1 MESRRAGEVR
11 SAPEPKTVG
20 EERVDGRASERE
32 PRLSVVVPVTE
43 RPEPL
48 EELVREYTP
57 ALKELDEPF
66 EMIFAVLPWYRDMA
80 EPLLDMDCAAVSIR
94 VLEVGQGT
102 GEGVLLRMAARRAEG
117 DVILTLPAYHRVEA
131 SGLPNLVTAVREGAD
146 LAVARRWPRRDS
158 WINRIQSSAFNWL
171 QRLLVGGDIRDVA
184 CGVRAGRREVLLDLP
199 IFGEFYRFLPLLAI
213 NEGYHIEEVDVPQ
226 HPGDAQARIHDPG
239 TYVRRLVD
247 LLGMFFLARFTYK
260 PLRFFGLVGSLIG
273 GIGAV
278 VMLVVFIQRL
288 AGQPLADRPL
298 LLLGVLLV
306 TLGAQSFAIGL
317 IGEIIVHL
325 SASGRRR
332 TYRLGDTAEERE
344 R

>member
-1 MESRRAGEVR
+1 MKGSTA
-11 SAPEPKTVG
+11 SASDVTAEPASVG
-20 EERVDGRASERE
+20 EERMQASDDDTQ

-48 EELVREYTP
+48 EEIVREYGP
-57 ALKELDEPF
+57 ALESLDEAF
-66 EMIFAVLPWYRDMA
+66 EMIFVVFPWHRHLA
-80 EPLLDMDCAAVSIR
+80 EPLEEIDCSAACIR
-94 VLEVGQGT
+94 VLEVGEGA
-102 GEGVLLRMAARRAEG
+102 GEGMLLRLAARRARG

-131 SGLPNLVTAVREGAD
+131 SGLGKLVRAVDDGAD

-158 WINRIQSSAFNWL
+158 WINRVQSGVFNWL
-171 QRLLVGGDIRDVA
+171 QRMLVGGDVRDVA
-184 CGVRAGRREVLLDLP
+184 CGVRAGRRDVLLQLP
-199 IFGEFYRFLPLLAI
+199 LHGEFYRFLPLLAM
-213 NEGYHIEEVDVPQ
+213 NEGYRIQEVEIPQ
-226 HPGDAQARIHDPG
+226 HPEDAQPRVYNPG

-247 LLGMFFLARFTYK
+247 LLGIFFLARFTYK

-273 GIGAV
+273 GVGAV
-278 VMLVVFIQRL
+278 IMLVVFVQRL

-298 LLLGVLLV
+298 LLLGVLLL
-306 TLGAQSFAIGL
+306 TLGVQSFAIGL

-332 TYRLGDTAEERE
+332 TYRLDDETEERD